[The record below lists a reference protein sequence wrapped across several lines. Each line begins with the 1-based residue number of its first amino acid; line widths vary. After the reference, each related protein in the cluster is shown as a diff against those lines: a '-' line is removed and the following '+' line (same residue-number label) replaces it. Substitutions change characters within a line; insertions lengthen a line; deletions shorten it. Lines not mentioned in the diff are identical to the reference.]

1 MSSRSIVT
9 IDSLSTFI
17 EFVFIEF
24 VLNAEE
30 NKEQDSNYYRGEP
43 EFYELRNPSLYLNE
57 KLTVSGSEKYYKTLF
72 NELGMDTFY
81 K

>member
-1 MSSRSIVT
+1 MSSSSIVT
-9 IDSLSTFI
+9 IDSLST
-17 EFVFIEF
+17 FIEF

-30 NKEQDSNYYRGEP
+30 NKEQDSNYYYRGEP
-43 EFYELRNPSLYLNE
+43 EFYELRTPLLYLNE
-57 KLTVSGSEKYYKTLF
+57 KLTVSGLEKYYITLF